1 MVRQPAVAGLF
12 YNSDADVLR
21 ADLEG
26 MTPRAS
32 QPRKVVGIIAPHAGY
47 VYSGVVAGALYGQ
60 IIIPPTVIILGPNH
74 HGIGAKAALSAN
86 NEWLTPL
93 GAVPVNIRLAH
104 LISEFVPDVRAD
116 AAAHAREHSLEVQ
129 VPFLQLVRPD
139 VTIVPFSLGFG
150 DFERCRTLGE
160 GLALAIRQFGE
171 EVLIVASSDMS
182 HYESAEAARVK
193 DDLALN
199 EILALNP
206 EGLVQVCRSKG
217 ITMCGVIP
225 AAVMLVAALELGA
238 TESKLVRYATSGDVT
253 GDNRQVVAYAG
264 VTVA

>member
-1 MVRQPAVAGLF
+1 MARQPAVAGLF
-12 YNSDADVLR
+12 YNGDADILR
-21 ADLEG
+21 AEVDEL
-26 MTPRAS
+26 TPRAS
-32 QPRKVVGIIAPHAGY
+32 QPLKVAGIIAPHAGY
-47 VYSGVVAGALYGQ
+47 VYSGAVAGALYGQ
-60 IIIPPTVIILGPNH
+60 IHIPATVVILGPNH
-74 HGIGAKAALSAN
+74 HGIGARAALSAD

-93 GAVPVNIRLAH
+93 GAVPVNIRLSR
-104 LISEFVPDVRAD
+104 LIAEFVPDVRTD
-116 AAAHAREHSLEVQ
+116 ASAHVREHSLEVQ
-129 VPFLQLVRPD
+129 IPFLQVIRPD
-139 VTIVPFSLGFG
+139 VTIVPLSLGFG
-150 DFERCRTLGE
+150 DFERCRILGE

-171 EVLIVASSDMS
+171 EVLIVASSDMT
-182 HYESAEAARVK
+182 HYESAESARVK
-193 DDLALN
+193 DEQALR

-238 TESKLVRYATSGDVT
+238 TESRVVRYATSGDVT